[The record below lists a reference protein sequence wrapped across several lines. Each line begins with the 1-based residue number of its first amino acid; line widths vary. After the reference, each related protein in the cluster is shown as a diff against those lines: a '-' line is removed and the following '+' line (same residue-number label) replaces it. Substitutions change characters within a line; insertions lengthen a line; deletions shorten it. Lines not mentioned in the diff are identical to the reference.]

1 MLSIEELKRN
11 SKRDERKLREGG
23 LRREYLS

>member
-23 LRREYLS
+23 LRREYVS